1 MTTHKTKSAE
11 LGQHRS
17 FQKQNRDA
25 SEMGLARFRASDAK
39 RIDNVN
45 IKKSNIVD
53 IRSSQEEKRE

>member
-1 MTTHKTKSAE
+1 
-11 LGQHRS
+11 
-17 FQKQNRDA
+17 
-25 SEMGLARFRASDAK
+25 MGLARFRASDAK